1 MDDQEPQAAMPGG
14 AAGTPALD
22 AKGAARRRFARIGA
36 GATTGVILTLH
47 SQPGMAASTL
57 SCASPS
63 GFMSTTTNSRS
74 PQNSCSSNRSH
85 GYWKTHEDAWKSSA
99 GVDSKAR
106 FGRIFP
112 CPGIYERLSGVTLMM
127 VVDPSGPISSV
138 DHNNVAM
145 HTVAAY
151 LNARAAQY
159 AGLPS
164 VLPEDL
170 VMRIW
175 TDYATKGY
183 YSPDA
188 GTTFW
193 SGAQISFYLQSTF
206 R

>member
-1 MDDQEPQAAMPGG
+1 MDDQEQPAAGPA

-22 AKGAARRRFARIGA
+22 PKGAARRRFARIGA

-47 SQPGMAASTL
+47 SQPGMTAGTL

-63 GFMSTTTNSRS
+63 GFVSATTDSRS

-85 GYWKTHEDAWKSSA
+85 GYWKTHPEEWKSSA
-99 GVDSKAR
+99 GVNEKAR

-112 CPGIYERLSGVTLMM
+112 CRGAYAGIATATLME
-127 VVDPSGPISSV
+127 VVEPSDAVKAV
-138 DHNNVAM
+138 DTDNVAM

-159 AGLPS
+159 AGRPS

-175 TDYATKGY
+175 TDFVTTGS
-183 YSPDA
+183 YSPDS

-193 SGAQISFYLQSTF
+193 SGAQIAFYFQSTF

>member
-1 MDDQEPQAAMPGG
+1 MDDQEKQAAMPG
-14 AAGTPALD
+14 AAVGTPALD
-22 AKGAARRRFARIGA
+22 AKGEARRRFARIGA

-63 GFMSTTTNSRS
+63 GFMSNTTNSKS
-74 PQNSCSSNRSH
+74 PQNSCSYNRSH
-85 GYWKTHEDAWKSSA
+85 GYWKTHEDEWKSRA
-99 GVDSKAR
+99 GVNPKAR

-112 CPGIYERLSGVTLMM
+112 CKGDYAGIATATLIQ
-127 VVDPSGPISSV
+127 VVEPSDAVKAV

-175 TDYATKGY
+175 TDYVTKGY
-183 YSPDA
+183 YSPDSGA
-188 GTTFW
+188 TFW
-193 SGAQISFYLQSTF
+193 TGAQIAFYLQSTF